1 MPGDKSRHAWVV
13 ALVWAMSTFSALGQ
27 VQWAVDTTQIQWGE
41 PLQLTAEWLL
51 SMDELQSGVA
61 DSNAWPAWTDT
72 TTAGLEV
79 LSSSPIDTLAAPLAS
94 GQDILLRK
102 TWTLTSWDSGFV
114 VMPPELFGPHTTSP
128 LLIRVLTP
136 VLAEDAQ
143 PMPPADIVAVEWSL
157 WERLQRTWPMWVA
170 CLGLLG
176 LVLLARFLW
185 KHKPQRKA
193 DPTSVA
199 PVAPEEPPHV
209 VALRVLNDLKN
220 EEGWNHGRAKEVQ
233 ALASLTLRQYLE
245 GRFGLPAAERTTS
258 DIAALLPASA
268 VPVAWQTRLVQAFE
282 QADAVKFAKGELP
295 ARTHLALL
303 EAYIDFVLDTQNT
316 DDDAR

>member
-1 MPGDKSRHAWVV
+1 
-13 ALVWAMSTFSALGQ
+13 
-27 VQWAVDTTQIQWGE
+27 
-41 PLQLTAEWLL
+41 
-51 SMDELQSGVA
+51 
-61 DSNAWPAWTDT
+61 
-72 TTAGLEV
+72 
-79 LSSSPIDTLAAPLAS
+79 
-94 GQDILLRK
+94 
-102 TWTLTSWDSGFV
+102 
-114 VMPPELFGPHTTSP
+114 MPPASFGPHETSP

-157 WERLQRTWPMWVA
+157 WERLQRAWPWLVA
-170 CLGLLG
+170 GLLLFG

-185 KHKPQRKA
+185 KRKPQRA
-193 DPTSVA
+193 PGET
-199 PVAPEEPPHV
+199 PVAPTVPAEPPHV
-209 VALRVLNDLKN
+209 VALRVLNALKN

-303 EAYIDFVLDTQNT
+303 EAYIDFVLDTQT
-316 DDDAR
+316 PDDDAR